1 MEALL
6 PTLPIEILIKIS
18 NDNLDTGGVMRD
30 LHPALDMEYERKRE
44 EYFEKVDVEA
54 LIIAKNYD
62 ELYFLYEH
70 GCFGSEQYHAYLDL
84 CDSGEMEHEDFEME
98 DYMCGIRYNMSD
110 SEDDS
115 DSDSE
120 YDSEYDDSEY
130 DSDNS
135 DSEDGDSDSE
145 DGDSDGDNSDD

>member
-18 NDNLDTGGVMRD
+18 NDNLDTGGLMRD

-44 EYFEKVDVEA
+44 EYFKNVDVEA
-54 LIIAKNYD
+54 LIRAKNYD

-70 GCFGSEQYHAYLDL
+70 GCFGSKEYHAYLDL

-110 SEDDS
+110 SEDD

-120 YDSEYDDSEY
+120 YDSEYD
-130 DSDNS
+130 S
-135 DSEDGDSDSE
+135 DSEDSDSDSE
-145 DGDSDGDNSDD
+145 KMVIVIVMIK